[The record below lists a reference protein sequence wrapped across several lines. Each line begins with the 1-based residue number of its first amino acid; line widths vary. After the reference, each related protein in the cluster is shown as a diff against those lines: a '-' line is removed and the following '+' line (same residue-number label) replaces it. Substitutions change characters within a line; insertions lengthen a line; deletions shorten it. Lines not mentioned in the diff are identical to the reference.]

1 MDSALALLSIN
12 LLQPMV
18 LAFGLGFAAQ
28 LIRSDLRLPDPVHQ
42 GLTIYLLLAIGLK
55 GGVALSAAALSEVAR
70 PMLGAILLGA
80 AIPLW
85 CYPVLRRLGR
95 FGAEDAGAI
104 AAHYGSVSAVT
115 FVAGLAWLAAASV
128 PVEGY
133 MPALLAVM
141 EAPGIAVAI
150 LLARRGQGA
159 FAAIAHEVLA
169 GKSIVLLL
177 GGLLV
182 GALAGERGYAPVA
195 PFFATGF
202 PGALTLFLLDMGVM
216 AARRARDVLRVGPF
230 LVAFAIAAPLVNG
243 AFGAAVGGAVGLS
256 PGGATM
262 LAVLAASASYIA
274 APAAVRLALP
284 DANPGYALT
293 AALTITFPFN
303 LTIGLPLYA
312 AMAGAG

>member
-1 MDSALALLSIN
+1 MDSALTLLSIN

-55 GGVALSAAALSEVAR
+55 GGVALSVAAPSEVVG
-70 PMLGAILLGA
+70 PMLGSVLLGA

-95 FGAEDAGAI
+95 FSAEDAGAI

-115 FVAGLAWLAAASV
+115 FVAGLAWLAAAAVS
-128 PVEGY
+128 VEGY
-133 MPALLAVM
+133 LPALLAVM

-150 LLARRGQGA
+150 LLARRGHGA

-177 GGLLV
+177 GGLIV
-182 GALAGERGYAPVA
+182 GVLAGERGYAPVA

-230 LVAFAIAAPLVNG
+230 LLAFAIAAPVVNG
-243 AFGAAVGGAVGLS
+243 ALGAALGAATGLS

-284 DANPGYALT
+284 DADRLCADGRTDDHL
-293 AALTITFPFN
+293 PFN

>member
-1 MDSALALLSIN
+1 
-12 LLQPMV
+12 
-18 LAFGLGFAAQ
+18 
-28 LIRSDLRLPDPVHQ
+28 
-42 GLTIYLLLAIGLK
+42 
-55 GGVALSAAALSEVAR
+55 
-70 PMLGAILLGA
+70 MLGAVLLGA

-115 FVAGLAWLAAASV
+115 FVAGLAWLEAAGV

-133 MPALLAVM
+133 LPALLAVM

-150 LLARRGQGA
+150 LLARRGEGT

-177 GGLLV
+177 GGLLI
-182 GALAGERGYAPVA
+182 GAIAGERGYAPVA

-230 LVAFAIAAPLVNG
+230 LLAFAIIAPIVHG
-243 AFGAAVGGAVGLS
+243 ALGAALGAASGLS
-256 PGGATM
+256 PGGAAM

-293 AALTITFPFN
+293 ASLTITFPFN